1 MRSTIRLLYVAV
13 VAALL
18 GVLGDQAAQAAPPPL
33 VEPIIW
39 QLNRDY
45 PEGSP
50 ADASLSISTVYI
62 KTHDGSDWMSTY
74 DQHPLAVSGPASIQ
88 DLINIYGAQGIQ
100 VAAWFVPK
108 GTDYD
113 RQVQMALQV
122 IDAGVTALYA
132 DLEPF
137 SGFCNRDCALLAA
150 NFWTRVRA
158 ERPNARLGVIYD
170 PRPQYWNPSATPQW
184 FANADVALPMCYWE
198 TFAGQ
203 GIYGDPAGCITQ
215 ARADLA
221 VLSPNRTL
229 EYLPVLQ
236 GDSNAERMQVA
247 LDAAIRSGASRVSL
261 WRRGVVPNEVWDMIR
276 DYQAPSGPHCA
287 LNLVEGCVVRD
298 ASSGTV
304 YIMRGGARF
313 GFPSWES
320 FVAMGFSGRDIQV
333 LPNGVVPSIPI
344 VPVDGTTIREFGSE
358 ASYIVL
364 AGARFAV
371 GGDTPAG
378 GNDGALVVPPGGAG
392 QIPPVPR
399 DFTRLRESGSEDR
412 FVIINGGL
420 AQLDDPGQLALT
432 EMGFPEETVHVVP
445 EWALAQV
452 PVLLVKRGDVD
463 CDGVVGIHD
472 VLRIVSRANG
482 LVSPSPCLGVAGD
495 VTCDGQ
501 ARVDDAMLVLLHYAE
516 IPSVAAAGGCPPIGE
531 PVPAVR
537 PAAAA
542 AADAAPELQG

>member
-13 VAALL
+13 AAVLL
-18 GVLGDQAAQAAPPPL
+18 GVLGDQAAHAAPPPL

-50 ADASLSISTVYI
+50 ADSSLAISTVYI

-74 DQHPLAVSGPASIQ
+74 DQHPYAVSGPASIQ
-88 DLINIYGAQGIQ
+88 NLINIYGAQRIE

-108 GTDYD
+108 GNDYD
-113 RQVQMALQV
+113 RQVEMAVQV
-122 IDAGVTALYA
+122 IDSGVTALYA

-137 SGFCNRDCALLAA
+137 SGFCNRDCAVLAA

-203 GIYGDPAGCITQ
+203 GIFGDPAGCITQ

-221 VLSPNRTL
+221 ILSPNRPI
-229 EYLPVLQ
+229 EYLPILQ
-236 GDSNAERMQVA
+236 GDSTAERTQIA

-261 WRRGVVPNEVWDMIR
+261 WRRGVVPNEVWNMIR

-287 LNLVEGCVVRD
+287 LNLVENCVIKD

-313 GFPSWES
+313 GFPSWDS
-320 FVAMGFSGRDIQV
+320 FIAMGFSGRDIQV
-333 LPNGVVPSIPI
+333 LPSGVIPGVPI
-344 VPVDGTTIREFGSE
+344 VPVDGTAIREFGGE
-358 ASYIVL
+358 TTYVVL
-364 AGARFAV
+364 GGAKFAIS
-371 GGDTPAG
+371 GDAPAG
-378 GNDGALVVPPGGAG
+378 GGDGALIVPPGGAG
-392 QIPPVPR
+392 QVPSVPR
-399 DFTRLRESGSEDR
+399 DFTRLRETGSEEK

-420 AQLDDPGQLALT
+420 VQLDESGHLALA

-445 EWALAQV
+445 DGALRQV
-452 PVLLVKRGDVD
+452 PVLQVKKGDVD
-463 CDGVVGIHD
+463 CDGAIGIAD
-472 VLRIVSRANG
+472 VLRVVSRVNG
-482 LVSPSPCLGVAGD
+482 LVSSSPCLGFAGD
-495 VTCDGQ
+495 VTCDGR
-501 ARVDDAMLVLLHYAE
+501 ALMDDAMLILLHFAE
-516 IPSVAAAGGCPPIGE
+516 LPAVGVAGGCPSIGE

-537 PAAAA
+537 SSGGASP
-542 AADAAPELQG
+542 DSAP